1 MLRAQETLNESTE
14 GIHTK
19 AQAHDDPVDRL
30 ALATTSLYRET
41 QDKSLKDDE
50 VAAMALELVRLRHEI
65 HHSSRTSTALK
76 DELIDQTTELMTVQE
91 DNHVLNGMRIISE
104 RERSLDDQQ

>member
-1 MLRAQETLNESTE
+1 MLRAQETLNEATE
-14 GIHTK
+14 DIRTK

-30 ALATTSLYRET
+30 TLATTSLYRET

-65 HHSSRTSTALK
+65 HHSARTSKALK
-76 DELIDQTTELMTVQE
+76 DELLDQTTELMTVQE
-91 DNHVLNGMRIISE
+91 DNHALNGMRINSE
-104 RERSLDDQQ
+104 RERSLDDRH